1 MSLRSVCIFF
11 RFSAIAFDAQIRD
24 DVSFSVVCPRFIYQT
39 DAMEMVFDSQNYYTK
54 ANILSLSH
62 SVYLVSTHFGF
73 GSLTMQRRLYV
84 CVRRRQ
90 GQKWHYHFI
99 YRPKVIHN
107 WNVSISSCF
116 FFVWRETKREQH
128 LKLYHSYILNLN
140 AIEYVYF
147 SSDFLTFHETAVSP
161 SLRWWEIFKKILW
174 VGFCV
179 HKLVI
184 NLIHIIESKW

>member
-1 MSLRSVCIFF
+1 MYLSTFSLFISPPPVCHFCWSMSLRSVCIFF

-24 DVSFSVVCPRFIYQT
+24 DVCFSVVCPRFIYQT

-116 FFVWRETKREQH
+116 FLFEGKR
-128 LKLYHSYILNLN
+128 N
-140 AIEYVYF
+140 ANNI
-147 SSDFLTFHETAVSP
+147 
-161 SLRWWEIFKKILW
+161 
-174 VGFCV
+174 
-179 HKLVI
+179 
-184 NLIHIIESKW
+184 